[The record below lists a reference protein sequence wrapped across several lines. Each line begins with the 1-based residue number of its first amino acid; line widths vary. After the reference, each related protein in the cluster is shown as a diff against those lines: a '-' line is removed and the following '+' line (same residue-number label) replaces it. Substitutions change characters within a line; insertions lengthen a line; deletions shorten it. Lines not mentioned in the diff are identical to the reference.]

1 MRYILAFA
9 ALLVIPSAAA
19 QVAYPPGA
27 TAKDIAAIQAQI
39 PKPATTIPPADMANS
54 GMPGSS
60 SQYRPIDAQAPRI
73 SRTVSGTTVTG
84 GTGTVSWPAM
94 SSVPKLTVTPYVA
107 SGALQAPI
115 CTPVAGTV
123 TTTGATIK
131 CWSTQSVTVSI
142 LGAVI
147 APITTA
153 AAGIQ
158 FDVLA
163 LPGS

>member
-1 MRYILAFA
+1 
-9 ALLVIPSAAA
+9 
-19 QVAYPPGA
+19 
-27 TAKDIAAIQAQI
+27 
-39 PKPATTIPPADMANS
+39 MANS

-60 SQYRPIDAQAPRI
+60 SQYRTIDAQAPRI